1 VTGAV
6 AASGPST
13 RSRPFALLVRLFL
26 ARVFQGSGGL
36 EESELDLGIGLILA
50 LLALP
55 GAFYSLLL
63 LEKYSTLLQWMHGQ
77 NELDPL
83 AGALPDEY
91 FFIVLSMVVTGV
103 VAVWLWDNI
112 FPDRRDYANL
122 VPLPISLRTIFL
134 ANLTAILLLALLLAV
149 DVNAASAVLFPLIV
163 SASENTFT
171 FFLHFVGI
179 HAVVVVLASIFSFC
193 AVFAVIGMLML
204 VLPYGSFRRISFY
217 LRASILACLVAM
229 LSTSF
234 AVPSMLRLLPHTSA
248 RFLPP
253 VWFLGLCQLLRG
265 RATESL
271 ANIGRVALVVTVTT
285 VIGGIFVYAFSY
297 RRYFVRIP
305 ETADGTHVTNHD
317 SGAWF
322 FRIADRIFLR
332 NSFQRAAYRFSIKTL
347 LRSEHHG
354 LVLGGFFGLG
364 VVIACQFLFTSSSRS
379 GIELH
384 SEASPDLLAVPLAL
398 SYCVT
403 LGLRF
408 AFEIPSELRA
418 NWAFRLYVNEA
429 ALDCVALA
437 QRVTLTFILPWV
449 VVVVFPVY
457 AHFWGWRT
465 GIVHA
470 SVTAL
475 CSLLLTQ
482 ILLRSFRKIPF
493 TCSYPPFGQASVMV
507 ALLYVIGFFAFVL
520 LTSHFEHWALPS
532 LVGSAVLI
540 LALATVCAIV
550 PRVGSSEETVQ
561 DKLVFDEGAPVAFE
575 LLDLRKGS

>member
-1 VTGAV
+1 MTGGV

-26 ARVFQGSGGL
+26 ARVFRGSGG
-36 EESELDLGIGLILA
+36 SEDSEIDPGIGLILA

-55 GAFYSLLL
+55 GAFYSLFL
-63 LEKYSTLLQWMHGQ
+63 LEKYSTLLQWMQGQ

-91 FFIVLSMVVTGV
+91 FFIVLSMVVTGA
-103 VAVWLWDNI
+103 VAVWRWDNI

-179 HAVVVVLASIFSFC
+179 HAFVVVLASIFSFC
-193 AVFAVIGMLML
+193 AVFATIGMLML
-204 VLPYGSFRRISFY
+204 VLPYSSFRRISFY

-234 AVPSMLRLLPHTSA
+234 AVPSSLRFLPHTLI

-265 RATESL
+265 RATEPL
-271 ANIGRVALVVTVTT
+271 ANMGHVALASTAIT
-285 VIGGIFVYAFSY
+285 VIGGILIYAFSY
-297 RRYFVRIP
+297 RRCFVRIP
-305 ETADGTHVTNHD
+305 ESADGTHVMNHD
-317 SGAWF
+317 RGAWF
-322 FRIADRIFLR
+322 FRIADRIFLTS
-332 NSFQRAAYRFSIKTL
+332 SFQRAAYRFSIKTL
-347 LRSEHHG
+347 VRSEQHG

-364 VVIACQFLFTSSSRS
+364 IVLACQFLFASSSRS

-384 SEASPDLLAVPLAL
+384 SEASADLLAVPLAL

-418 NWAFRLYVNEA
+418 NWAFRLYVDEA
-429 ALDCVALA
+429 TPECVALA
-437 QRVTLTFILPWV
+437 QRVMLTFTLPWIL
-449 VVVVFPVY
+449 VVVFPVY
-457 AHFWGWRT
+457 SHFWGWRT
-465 GIVHA
+465 GIAHA

-482 ILLRSFRKIPF
+482 ILLRNFRKIPF
-493 TCSYPPFGQASVMV
+493 TCSYPPFGQAAVMV

-520 LTSHFEHWALPS
+520 LTSHLEHWSLQS
-532 LVGSAVLI
+532 LVGSAGLI
-540 LALATVCAIV
+540 LALAAPCAIV
-550 PRVGSSEETVQ
+550 PRMGQDEEEVE
-561 DKLVFDEGAPVAFE
+561 DRVVFDEGAPVAFE